1 MPNGALSAF
10 TENDG
15 TTILYQ
21 PRIYYFGI
29 RTYTEGKELSAHDSE
44 MHTDEKSEMLD
55 VGSLF
60 KGTATITLVAEIVA
74 AIMLLGSATAYVISR
89 SGLIEEIEFDVAV
102 FLLLGGAMITLFIF
116 LAAIGFFV
124 RFNRKI
130 GRSVI
135 GDGIGSVD
143 LKSKGVKTVVIIYG
157 LAVGLILI
165 IGVYGYWL
173 VYKYFFAA
181 IALTSLSFLGISLS
195 LGILVMSFL
204 VQVVIATIGR
214 TATTIIRKVL
224 AEDM

>member
-1 MPNGALSAF
+1 MSD
-10 TENDG
+10 TEAG
-15 TTILYQ
+15 
-21 PRIYYFGI
+21 
-29 RTYTEGKELSAHDSE
+29 
-44 MHTDEKSEMLD
+44 MHADEATEMLD

-74 AIMLLGSATAYVISR
+74 AIMLLGSATAYVVSR
-89 SGLIEEIEFDVAV
+89 SGLIEELEFDVAI
-102 FLLLGGAMITLFIF
+102 FLLLGGAMVTLLLF

-135 GDGIGSVD
+135 GEGIGEVD
-143 LKSKGVKTVVIIYG
+143 LNKSGVKTVVIIYG

-173 VYKYFFAA
+173 VYKYFFAP

-204 VQVVIATIGR
+204 TQIVLVIIGR

-224 AEDM
+224 AEDA